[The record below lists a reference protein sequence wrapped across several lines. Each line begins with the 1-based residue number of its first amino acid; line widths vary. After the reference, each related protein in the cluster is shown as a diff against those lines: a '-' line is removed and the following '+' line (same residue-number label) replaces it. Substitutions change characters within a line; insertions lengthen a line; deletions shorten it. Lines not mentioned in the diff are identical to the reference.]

1 MGLKEILDA
10 LEHEAD
16 NAIKDVQQRAV
27 AQAQRIK
34 EDSVRRAEE
43 AKQEIIASET
53 KKIEQES
60 KNIIYAAEA
69 EGRKLISKAREEVFS
84 LARQKLEDLIKNDGE
99 IRQKVFKVALEDSI
113 SSLGSFSSEV
123 EIAVSESDKPLVEE
137 FLKEKELEAR
147 VVNSPEISDG
157 FVVRA
162 QGGKVSIVVNAAV
175 ISERLMKQYTA
186 EISERLFG

>member
-16 NAIKDVQQRAV
+16 NAIKDIQQRAV

-84 LARQKLEDLIKNDGE
+84 LARQKLEYLIKNDGE

-113 SSLGSFSSEV
+113 FSLGAFSSEV

-137 FLKEKELEAR
+137 FLKEKELEAK